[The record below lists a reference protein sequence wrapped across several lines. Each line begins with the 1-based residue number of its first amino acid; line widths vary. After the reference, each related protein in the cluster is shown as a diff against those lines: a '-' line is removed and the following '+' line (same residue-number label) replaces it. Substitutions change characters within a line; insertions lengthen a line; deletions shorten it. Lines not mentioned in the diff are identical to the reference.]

1 MLIDTLLKSNGREL
15 RKALFTLKQIFQED
29 KDLVHGFVSMGGLSA
44 LTKIGKTSDI
54 NYQNYILRTVGQ
66 VMLYVD
72 GMNGVVRESELI
84 KW

>member
-1 MLIDTLLKSNGREL
+1 
-15 RKALFTLKQIFQED
+15 
-29 KDLVHGFVSMGGLSA
+29 MGGLSA
-44 LTKIGKTSDI
+44 LAKIGRTSDI

-72 GMNGVVRESELI
+72 GMNGVVRDSELI